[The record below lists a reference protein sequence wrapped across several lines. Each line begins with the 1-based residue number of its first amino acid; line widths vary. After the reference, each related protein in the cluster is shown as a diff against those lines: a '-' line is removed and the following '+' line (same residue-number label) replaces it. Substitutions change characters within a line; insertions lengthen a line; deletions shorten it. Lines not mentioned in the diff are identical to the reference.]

1 MSPDF
6 LWDALFARIEKD
18 VQLRS
23 QSPGS
28 PSLDEK
34 AWDLLER
41 HLRRIAHTLHRSGS
55 LRLMDLDDIVGET
68 LLKLQSP
75 ETIKRVRA
83 AGSLEGYLV
92 VMVRHAAIDL
102 LRHEQRQ
109 RTALAEIAYQQSLG
123 SEKVE
128 MVITLAES
136 DPLDQ
141 VLGRLSADERYLI
154 KLRFWKKLGIQEI
167 ADRTGLSYT
176 AAAVR
181 LFRIMRKMR
190 DLYRQLGFPDPEF

>member
-1 MSPDF
+1 MTPDF

-41 HLRRIAHTLHRSGS
+41 HLRRIAHSLRRSGL
-55 LRLMDLDDIVGET
+55 LRLTDLDDIVGEA

-75 ETIKRVRA
+75 DIIKRVRV
-83 AGSLEGYLV
+83 AGSVEGYLV
-92 VMVRHAAIDL
+92 VMMRHAALDL
-102 LRHEQRQ
+102 RRHEQRQ
-109 RTALAEIAYQQSLG
+109 QTALAEIAYQHSLP
-123 SEKVE
+123 SQQVAT
-128 MVITLAES
+128 VITFVES

-141 VLGRLSADERYLI
+141 VLAKLSADDRYLV

-181 LFRIMRKMR
+181 LFRIMRKMK